1 MRFAI
6 LAILA
11 LVIVGAGYFFI
22 LPNALAPLD
31 APAVHIKPVAMNITS
46 AAFEEG
52 GSIPSLY
59 TCDGTNV
66 NPPLTIS
73 EIPEGTVSLAL
84 VVHDPDVPKS
94 LRPDGIFDHWVVYSI
109 PVSPSQTEITITEN
123 SMPGLQGLNGA
134 QTESYIGPCPP
145 PEFEP
150 NEHRYV
156 FTAYAL
162 STELTFLAPPKKEE
176 VLSAL
181 NEYVIGT
188 AELIGRYKRV
198 QN

>member
-11 LVIVGAGYFFI
+11 IVIAGAGYFFI

-31 APAVHIKPVAMNITS
+31 APAVHITPGSMKMS
-46 AAFEEG
+46 SSEFEAG
-52 GSIPSLY
+52 ASIPSLY
-59 TCDGTNV
+59 TCDGSNI

-73 EIPEGTVSLAL
+73 DIPLGTVSLAL
-84 VVHDPDVPKS
+84 IVHDPDVPKN

-109 PVSPSQTEITITEN
+109 PVSPEQTEITIDKE
-123 SMPGLQGLNGA
+123 SIPGLQGLNGA
-134 QTESYIGPCPP
+134 QTDTYIGPCPP

-150 NEHRYV
+150 NEHRYI

-162 STELTFLAPPKKEE
+162 STELTFLTPPKKDE
-176 VLSAL
+176 VLTAL

-188 AELIGRYKRV
+188 AELIGKYKRV